1 MVNFTRLNVEN
12 GRKSERDLKYLTEV
26 QGFSLPTDKL
36 SHRDENNDCITI
48 APDASQIGYGSNWA
62 NPHFVSSVN
71 KYEQFAVYH
80 ICMRYNVLPTDYAYQ
95 LLPRNNPKLLKFIP
109 YNNTSFFSVLNYAN
123 LNTNNSR
130 DYNTLLTTS
139 MLNDSVKVKYPKFN
153 RKLDKLYL
161 DPLDF
166 KYKDITTNQVVA
178 NDSPETDLLYMQYK
192 YNFRDMNTDQLLATL
207 RDKRI
212 SIEKFPFYGTH
223 YVDIQYTE
231 NKEKERQFINNI
243 VNKEVEKIDVFN
255 TNYNDE
261 LVLWDTI
268 SQLATNVDY
277 DNKSFTLD
285 NINYIVDNGFIN
297 QTTNEK
303 TKSILFNGKYLLF
316 NKDSIKELYFEFHK
330 NEILDIIK
338 EYKYTNNSTSTE
350 DYTYTPDNVINLN
363 NAYIQNVDNTYDI
376 YYTKT
381 NQKLNEVVV
390 QEEDEEGE
398 IIQKPMSYY
407 RLANEVFLTKKINAN
422 RNNDIYN
429 ILTLVFNKYELN
441 NNEYTLNADL
451 VLSSINTLVK
461 LMLDIVSED
470 QIENTIF
477 KDVISKTLIP
487 FSKDFTFQIHNNF
500 QEYLYP
506 LVIKYRDNNDIKIK
520 LLDMQLDEYYKNVK
534 DYEKTFD
541 RVLPFLLYYNCY
553 TGTRPI
559 WVWGTTF
566 EIFLP
571 VPYKLFGLYS
581 FKYPFGCY
589 NQYDKYVRLSLINR
603 GDNIREFSKVETPKY
618 VDKEYKINNSKKA
631 SKMFRDPDF
640 KFYVP
645 RQYGQNIDAP
655 DTRYKDCN
663 YQPNVWASTSQ
674 RNLTSIYLT
683 YGFSLLFY
691 LHPDFRNTIQLRDM
705 LVKYMRY
712 LNKKYSITENYKDL
726 SFYIPDRQP
735 NPYKRKTLRIKK
747 EQINIENRTEVSI
760 TDNNI
765 LEIYDYKKGFKYYID
780 LYIYYPKI
788 SNLKSKMVNERPV
801 LRASD
806 YIGIHLFFT
815 RAKGDNALKAIP
827 IKVNNVIGNHFVYVY
842 GNKAYAKLLNT
853 FDNTKY
859 TYITL
864 NNGELHTFN
873 GKYNGTVNTIEEGID
888 ILIEQYK
895 KIYLD
900 IDDKYSKENLLS
912 NLDSIITISRNE
924 LEEYLNNKNEKYY
937 ILTNKNNP
945 LEYLDEFH
953 LNDNSILYNGKMC
966 NYEYHYEPRNTP
978 NNQIDVSYNINAKWT
993 NFSKLMNSYIDD
1005 NELINIPIWL
1015 YEIETNPLVYG
1026 ISINKTSR
1034 ENIAIIN
1041 TNMQNTPLDVYTK
1054 VGLLKVLNK
1063 YEELNDIAKSLLFQY
1078 SNYYKTNSI
1087 NEIIKL
1093 NSLADKDVEII
1104 DYTKALEI
1112 FKEDVFNYLN
1122 IVVEQNVCTINNY
1135 TDTTIDNIKSNLI
1148 YASLNRNVDLDSL
1161 ADFLKENVY
1170 LLPTGSRILRVTYS
1184 NVEALKY
1191 LLEEM
1196 NKWQVFPDKL
1206 QGDVDYRFHLL
1217 PVFEGYYNSLS
1228 WYQKKIFDELCF
1240 YHYIPA
1246 VINIPRPSYFNRM
1259 QKAITGFLTAVILA
1273 VVSIVLIIFAP
1284 PAGVA
1289 LFVLAIVASSFAIVS
1304 AVLQFI
1310 ALFTDE
1316 RTSKVLN
1323 KIGKVFRDAS
1333 VLLGVATSLT
1343 EIANSFSSMSGL
1355 QIASFSIQAIN
1366 LGIDLIGNAILK
1378 NQKRKAQEKLNE
1390 YQMKREEL
1398 EEELKEEEKATIEDK
1413 LNYGFVVPTD
1423 INIPIELEYDYMTDL
1438 YDMEYNIR
1446 YNYDNFYDIF

>member
-1 MVNFTRLNVEN
+1 MLNFTRLNVEN
-12 GRKSERDLKYLTEV
+12 GRKSKRDLKYLTEV

-36 SHRDENNDCITI
+36 SHRDKNNDCITI
-48 APDASQIGYGSNWA
+48 NPDASQIGHGSKWA

-109 YNNTSFFSVLNYAN
+109 YNSTSFFSMLNYAS
-123 LNTNNSR
+123 LNTDNSK
-130 DYNTLLTTS
+130 DYTTLLTTS
-139 MLNDSVKVKYPKFN
+139 MLNDSTKIKYPKFN
-153 RKLDKLYL
+153 RKIDKLYL
-161 DPLDF
+161 DPFDF
-166 KYKDITTNQVVA
+166 KYKDITTHQVVTT
-178 NDSPETDLLYMQYK
+178 DSPETELLYMQYK
-192 YNFRDMNTDQLLATL
+192 ENFKDMDTNQLVGRLKN
-207 RDKRI
+207 KRI
-212 SIEKFPFYGTH
+212 EIEKFPFYGTH
-223 YVDIQYTE
+223 YVDIQYIDNE
-231 NKEKERQFINNI
+231 EKERNYINDLL
-243 VNKEVEKIDVFN
+243 NKEVQKIDVFN
-255 TNYNDE
+255 ANYNDE

-268 SQLATNVDY
+268 SQIATNVDY
-277 DNKSFTLD
+277 NNKTFTLD
-285 NINYIVDNGFIN
+285 NTNYKVDNGFIN
-297 QTTNEK
+297 LTTNEK
-303 TKSILFNGKYLLF
+303 SKAILFNNKYLVL
-316 NKDSIKELYFEFHK
+316 NKNSIKELYYENFK
-330 NEILDIIK
+330 NEILDILK
-338 EYKYTNNSTSTE
+338 EYKYTNNATSTE
-350 DYTYTPDNVINLN
+350 DYTYTPDDVINTN

-381 NQKLNEVVV
+381 NQKLNEVVI

-398 IIQKPMSYY
+398 IIENPMPYY
-407 RLANEVFLTKKINAN
+407 RLANEVFLTKKINSN
-422 RNNDIYN
+422 RDNDIYN
-429 ILTLVFNKYELN
+429 NLTLLFNKYELN
-441 NNEYTLNADL
+441 NDEYTLNADL
-451 VLSSINTLVK
+451 VLSSVNSFVK
-461 LMLDIVSED
+461 LILDIVSED
-470 QIENTIF
+470 QIEDTVLQN
-477 KDVISKTLIP
+477 VLSKTLIP
-487 FSKDFTFQIHNNF
+487 FSRDLVFRIHNNF
-500 QEYLYP
+500 QEYMYP
-506 LVIKYRDNNDIKIK
+506 LVIQYRDGNDIKIK
-520 LLDMQLDEYYKNVK
+520 LLDMKLDEYYQIVK
-534 DYEKTFD
+534 DYKKTFD

-566 EIFLP
+566 EFLVVP

-589 NQYDKYVRLSLINR
+589 NQYDKYVRLSLIHR

-618 VDKEYKINNSKKA
+618 VDKEYKINNAKKA
-631 SKMFRDPDF
+631 SKMFRDPNF

-645 RQYGQNIDAP
+645 RQYGQNPDAP

-663 YQPNVWASTSQ
+663 YEPSVWASTSQ
-674 RNLTSIYLT
+674 RNFTSIYLT

-691 LHPDFRNTIQLRDM
+691 LHPDFRNTIQLRDI
-705 LVKYMRY
+705 LVKYLRY
-712 LNKKYSITENYKDL
+712 LNKKYSITEDYTDL

-747 EQINIENRTEVSI
+747 EQINIENRTEVNI

-765 LEIYDYKKGFKYYID
+765 LEISDYKKGFKYYID
-780 LYIYYPKI
+780 LYVYYPKI
-788 SNLKSKMVNERPV
+788 STLKSKMSNERPA

-806 YIGIHLFFT
+806 YIGTHLFFT
-815 RAKGDNALKAIP
+815 RASGNNALKAIP
-827 IKVNNVIGNHFVYVY
+827 IKVNNVLGNYFVYAY

-895 KIYLD
+895 KIYFE
-900 IDDKYSKENLLS
+900 IDYKYSKENLLA
-912 NLDSIITISRNE
+912 NLDNIISISRNE

-937 ILTNKNNP
+937 ILINENNP

-953 LNDNSILYNGKMC
+953 LNDNSIMYNGKMC
-966 NYEYHYEPRNTP
+966 RYEYHYEPRNIP
-978 NNQIDVSYNINAKWT
+978 NQIDTSYNINVRWT
-993 NFSKLMNSYIDD
+993 NFNKLMNSYIDD
-1005 NELINIPIWL
+1005 NEYINIPIWL
-1015 YEIETNPLVYG
+1015 HEIETNQLVYG

-1054 VGLLKVLNK
+1054 TGLLKVLNK

-1112 FKEDVFNYLN
+1112 FKEDVFNHLT

-1135 TDTTIDNIKSNLI
+1135 TDTTIDNIKTNLI
-1148 YASLNRNVDLDSL
+1148 YASLNQNVHLDSL

-1170 LLPTGSRILRVTYS
+1170 LLPTGSRILRVKYS
-1184 NVEALKY
+1184 NVESLKY

-1196 NKWQVFPDKL
+1196 NNWQVFPDKL
-1206 QGDVDYRFHLL
+1206 DGPVEYRFHLL
-1217 PVFEGYYNSLS
+1217 PVFEGFYNSLS
-1228 WYQKKIFDELCF
+1228 WYQKKMFDELCF

-1246 VINIPRPSYFNRM
+1246 VLNIPRPSYFNRT

-1273 VVSIVLIIFAP
+1273 VVSIVLTIFAP

-1289 LFVLAIVASSFAIVS
+1289 LFALAIVASSFAIVS

-1310 ALFTDE
+1310 AIFTDE
-1316 RTSKVLN
+1316 KTSNTLN
-1323 KIGKVFRDAS
+1323 KIGKVFGDVSA
-1333 VLLGVATSLT
+1333 LLGVATSLT
-1343 EIANSFSSMSGL
+1343 EICNSFSSMSGL
-1355 QIASFSIQAIN
+1355 QIASISIQAIN

-1390 YQMKREEL
+1390 YQMKREQL
-1398 EEELKEEEKATIEDK
+1398 EEELKEEEKATLEDK

-1423 INIPIELEYDYMTDL
+1423 IDLPIELNYDYMTDL